1 MSVAGG
7 PHWLLQGLQQ
17 RLSPAVGRSTLGAAC
32 VTAILLLTACTMLYE
47 SVYCMGVYEAY
58 VVAERT
64 RVSIHVMC
72 ILAFLS
78 LRWQLPGLCGT
89 SGIIPAGNRFAEMR
103 NLLSRGLEL
112 PRVSETMIRAEII
125 THAWMRGEKWPPAS
139 ERKPDH
145 DVFTTR
151 LVMLCDIGLC
161 SALAGIFLPFP
172 LSTLSL
178 ALCWFAY
185 WVLKRSCGTFLNLQ
199 WDQLL
204 LECSALGCALSVPPL
219 RLGAVW
225 SLRMLL
231 FKLVLS
237 SGLCKVLSGC
247 PKWSSLTAMDYHFW
261 TQPLPTI
268 IGYHLNRRLTPR
280 LSRLMVW
287 FTLFVQVFPVPW
299 LLLLPYPFGA
309 IGVWWIVLLMI
320 LIAFT
325 GNYGFFNYLTCA
337 LALTVPLG
345 GTRRD
350 DPYRLSDII
359 AICYG
364 LVVGLGV
371 TQPLLYTLDPLHS
384 ACHWAS
390 SVGHY
395 LRPMAV
401 GSGYGLFA
409 RMTTFRMELNF
420 EAEVSPGGPWR
431 EIVFKHKPV
440 DPTNPPYFL
449 PIGHMPRLD
458 WRLWFVPL
466 GLMRGAP
473 MPTWVDTF
481 IERMLRHEPCVV
493 DGLLPRQAF
502 DWAAVSRVRVVLWNY
517 TFGNDGWARERLD
530 TLYVASLGPRMGLVC
545 RSPNS
550 PEQPP
555 TPSDSMSS
563 SEEPLIVPLHES

>member
-32 VTAILLLTACTMLYE
+32 VTAILLLTTCTMLYE

-89 SGIIPAGNRFAEMR
+89 SGIIPAGNRIAEMR
-103 NLLSRGLEL
+103 
-112 PRVSETMIRAEII
+112 
-125 THAWMRGEKWPPAS
+125 
-139 ERKPDH
+139 

-204 LECSALGCALSVPPL
+204 LECSALGMCPFRSA
-219 RLGAVW
+219 
-225 SLRMLL
+225 
-231 FKLVLS
+231 S
-237 SGLCKVLSGC
+237 SPRCCVEPENVAFQVGC

-299 LLLLPYPFGA
+299 LLLLPYPLGA
-309 IGVWWIVLLMI
+309 VGVWWIVLLMI

-371 TQPLLYTLDPLHS
+371 TQPLLYTLDPLHP

-395 LRPMAV
+395 LRPIAV

-409 RMTTFRMELNF
+409 RMTTFRMEL
-420 EAEVSPGGPWR
+420 ELRGRGLPGGPWR

-502 DWAAVSRVRVVLWNY
+502 DWAAVSRIRVVLWNY